1 VVGNLPGTD
10 TYDAHVLLSMEEG
23 DTFLPTGMP
32 VSVSE
37 LLSSYVEL
45 AVPATRTQPEYLAD
59 AGRGRDPDHVRR
71 RTTRPLAGSRTSIQP
86 SWLGSVAP

>member
-1 VVGNLPGTD
+1 MVGNLPGID
-10 TYDAHVLLSMEEG
+10 TYGAHV
-23 DTFLPTGMP
+23 
-32 VSVSE
+32 